1 MAPRR
6 RYFQTPLSDAEHAM
20 LRRLAETD
28 GISGADVVRGLIR
41 RAHAKLDAKAPAPVA
56 PGATS

>member
-1 MAPRR
+1 
-6 RYFQTPLSDAEHAM
+6 M